1 MKIKFQSTNRQNT
14 IETIQI
20 WGEAPQKI
28 KMPYCRRLAL
38 MTERSEMGKIH
49 LGQS

>member
-1 MKIKFQSTNRQNT
+1 
-14 IETIQI
+14 
-20 WGEAPQKI
+20 
-28 KMPYCRRLAL
+28 MPYCRRLAL